1 MSPRLEASKLK
12 RATTV
17 PDLRTVEGRV
27 ARRYW
32 EAFGK
37 VMPEHL
43 DFHGRMTPSHQNN
56 ASNPVNL
63 ALNYAYGVLEGECR
77 RAINAVGLES
87 SVGFLHDFSNYQTK
101 QSLVY
106 DLQEPFRWLSDISV
120 IEAFESEALK
130 LSDFYFTGDDYR
142 YRFEPDARQ
151 RFIEVLRQQFNSGV
165 TYKSKV
171 LKWDTI
177 IEQKTTELD
186 RYLVGKSRKLNLI
199 EPAPILARNDSQ
211 VIRNKILQITQT
223 QAEKIGITR
232 STLHYLRK
240 NAANDR
246 AFRTYNKVNE
256 KLEHAYT

>member
-1 MSPRLEASKLK
+1 M
-12 RATTV
+12 
-17 PDLRTVEGRV
+17 

-32 EAFGK
+32 EAFAK

-43 DFHGRMTPSHQNN
+43 DIQGRMTSSHQNN
-56 ASNPVNL
+56 ASDPVNL

-77 RAINAVGLES
+77 GAINTVGLEP

-106 DLQEPFRWLSDISV
+106 DLEEPFRWLSDISV

-151 RFIEVLRQQFNSGV
+151 RFIDLIRERFNSGAICRGR
-165 TYKSKV
+165 V

-177 IEQKTTELD
+177 IEQKTNELG
-186 RYLVGKSRKLNLI
+186 RFLSAKQLVLRLI
-199 EPAPILARNDSQ
+199 EPAPKLERPDGRELRA
-211 VIRNKILQITQT
+211 KILSLTQSET
-223 QAEKIGITR
+223 RELEIEK
-232 STLHYLRK
+232 STLHHLRS
-240 NAANDR
+240 NAR
-246 AFRTYNKVNE
+246 SKRPFYVYHKV
-256 KLEHAYT
+256 LARIG